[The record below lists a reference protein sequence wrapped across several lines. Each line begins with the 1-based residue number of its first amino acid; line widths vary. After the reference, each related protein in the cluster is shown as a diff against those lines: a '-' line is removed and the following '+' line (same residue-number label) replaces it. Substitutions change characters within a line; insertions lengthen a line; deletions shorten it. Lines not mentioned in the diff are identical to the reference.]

1 MALTTSEIES
11 AKPSN
16 KPLKLTDERG
26 LYLEVRPSGAKLW
39 RYRYRIGVKENVFA
53 IGEYAKPGDDEKVP
67 RGKLS
72 TLEWKA
78 ARITIDRAAAK
89 RRNRYV
95 FTLAEARLER
105 DKCRSMIRQ
114 GIHPS
119 HDRKAAELT
128 QLTENASNF
137 EAVASAWIERN
148 RDHWSETYRHQVGR
162 TLTLDAHPHIGF
174 LPMRCIT
181 AAHLLAIIERME
193 KRGAPSLAILMR
205 QWLSAIFRYAVTK
218 LLADHDPAAALRG
231 AIRRPKVQHKK
242 PLEKADFPNFMT
254 KLSAHGGYRIT
265 VIAMR
270 LLMLTFVRPSELRQ
284 AEWSEFD
291 ELVARWNVP
300 AHRMKMREAHVVP
313 LSAQAISLLTEL
325 RALTGGQK
333 FLFPNQRD
341 PRKCLALTTLNRV
354 LERMGYAGIFSQY
367 GWRTTASTLLNELN
381 YRPDVIERQLA
392 HKERNAV
399 RHAYNRAE
407 YLPERIVMMQDWAN
421 LIDAMATPK
430 TNVTPIGKAIR
441 AA

>member
-1 MALTTSEIES
+1 MALTTSEIEA
-11 AKPSN
+11 AKIGD
-16 KPLKLTDERG
+16 KPQKLTDEKG
-26 LYLEVRPSGAKLW
+26 LYLEVRPSGVKLW
-39 RYRYRIGVKENVFA
+39 RYRYRIGGKENVFA
-53 IGEYAKPGDDEKVP
+53 IGEYGKPGNDEKVP
-67 RGKLS
+67 RGKL
-72 TLEWKA
+72 TPEELKA
-78 ARITIDRAAAK
+78 AQDAIDGAAAE
-89 RRNRYV
+89 RRKRYV
-95 FTLAEARLER
+95 FTLAEARIER
-105 DKCRSMIRQ
+105 DRCRSMVKQ

-119 HDRKAAELT
+119 HNRKAAELA
-128 QLTENASNF
+128 QSAENANDF
-137 EAVASAWIERN
+137 ETVAKAWIERN
-148 RDHWSETYRHQVGR
+148 RNHWSGTYLHQVER
-162 TLTLDAHPHIGF
+162 TLKLDAYRHIGF
-174 LPMRCIT
+174 LPMRTIS

-218 LLADHDPAAALRG
+218 LLADHDPAAALKG
-231 AIRRPKVQHKK
+231 AIKRPKVQHKK
-242 PLEKADFPNFMT
+242 PLAKTDFPNFMA
-254 KLSAHGGYRIT
+254 KLSEYGGYRIT

-291 ELVARWNVP
+291 IEGARWNVP

-313 LSAQAISLLTEL
+313 LSAQAVALLTEL
-325 RALTGGQK
+325 KAFTGGQK

-341 PRKCLALTTLNRV
+341 PQKCLSLTTLNRV

-399 RHAYNRAE
+399 RSAYNRAE
-407 YLPERIVMMQDWAN
+407 YLPERIAMMQDWAN
-421 LIDAMATPK
+421 LIDAMANPK
-430 TNVTPIGKAIR
+430 TNVTPIGKAMQ

>member
-1 MALTTSEIES
+1 MALTDKAIEA
-11 AKPSN
+11 AKAGE
-16 KPLKLTDERG
+16 KPQKLTDRNG
-26 LYLEVRPSGAKLW
+26 LCLEVRPSGSKLW
-39 RYRYRIGVKENVFA
+39 RYRYRIDGKENVFA
-53 IGEYAKPGDDEKVP
+53 IGEYCKQGEDEKAP

-72 TLEWKA
+72 PEALKA
-78 ARITIDRAAAK
+78 AQDAMEAAAAQ
-89 RRNRYV
+89 RRNRHE
-95 FTLAEARLER
+95 FTLAEARIER
-105 DKCRSMIRQ
+105 DKCRSMVKQ

-119 HDRKAAELT
+119 HNRKAAELART
-128 QLTENASNF
+128 TENANNF
-137 EAVASAWIERN
+137 EAVAKAWIERN
-148 RDHWSETYRHQVGR
+148 RNHWSGAYLHQVER
-162 TLTLDAHPHIGF
+162 NFKLDAYPHIGF
-174 LPMRCIT
+174 LPMRSIT

-193 KRGAPSLAILMR
+193 KRGAPTLAILMR

-231 AIRRPKVQHKK
+231 AVKRPKVQHKK
-242 PLEKADFPNFMT
+242 PLSKTDFPEFMQ
-254 KLSAHGGYRIT
+254 KLSKYGGYRIT

-291 ELVARWNVP
+291 IAGACWNVP

-313 LSAQAISLLTEL
+313 LSAQAIALLTEL
-325 RALTGGQK
+325 KAYSGGQN

-341 PRKCLALTTLNRV
+341 PKKCLSLTTLNRV

-399 RHAYNRAE
+399 RNAYNRAA

-421 LIDAMATPK
+421 LIDAMATK
-430 TNVTPIGKAIR
+430 ESNVMPIKAM